1 MKGEFRVRIADVA
14 RKAHVSEATVSR
26 ALNNPEIVSPELL
39 KRVNEAIRALKYR
52 PNPHAKSLAGLTSP
66 SVGILLFNE
75 VGEVFRSPF
84 WAQAISSLYP
94 SLLSR
99 DFQCSLI
106 FQPKNLFGQN
116 QKISKASFLRF
127 LRTRHVDA
135 FIVLGFPP
143 LETLEAFEECNI
155 PILMW
160 GRPLSL
166 NSNIA
171 YVETDNLH
179 GAADAVNY
187 LIDKERTQ
195 IALISARSDSTG
207 STDRTQGYLMTLEK
221 RGLPAD
227 EQLIVHGD
235 YSLESG
241 RSAMRTL
248 LKRSVD
254 FDSIFAINDSMAFGA
269 LEVLADLKIKVPKQV
284 AIVGFDG
291 VQSENRFSQDL
302 TTVCIDIQAICNLIV
317 DKIGKVLNGKSVKS
331 ELVPALLLARET
343 A

>member
-1 MKGEFRVRIADVA
+1 
-14 RKAHVSEATVSR
+14 
-26 ALNNPEIVSPELL
+26 
-39 KRVNEAIRALKYR
+39 
-52 PNPHAKSLAGLTSP
+52 
-66 SVGILLFNE
+66 
-75 VGEVFRSPF
+75 
-84 WAQAISSLYP
+84 
-94 SLLSR
+94 
-99 DFQCSLI
+99 
-106 FQPKNLFGQN
+106 
-116 QKISKASFLRF
+116 
-127 LRTRHVDA
+127 
-135 FIVLGFPP
+135 
-143 LETLEAFEECNI
+143 
-155 PILMW
+155 MW

-187 LIDKERTQ
+187 LIDKGRSK

-207 STDRTQGYLMTLEK
+207 STDRSQGYLMTLER

-269 LEVLADLKIKVPKQV
+269 LEVLADLKIKVPKKI

-302 TTVCIDIQAICNLIV
+302 TTVCIDIQTICNLLV
-317 DKIGKVLNGKSVKS
+317 DKLGKVLNGKSVKS

>member
-1 MKGEFRVRIADVA
+1 VKAPVKVKIADVA
-14 RKAHVSEATVSR
+14 KRARVSEATVSR
-26 ALNNPEIVSPELL
+26 ALNNPEIVTPELL
-39 KRVNEAIRALKYR
+39 HRVNESIRALRYR
-52 PNPHAKSLAGLTSP
+52 PNPHAKSLAGLASP
-66 SVGILLFNE
+66 SVGILLFDE
-75 VGEVFRSPF
+75 IGEVFRSPF
-84 WAQAISSLYP
+84 WAQALSTLYP

-106 FQPKNLFGQN
+106 FQPKNLFGRN
-116 QKISKASFLRF
+116 QKISKTSFLRF
-127 LRTRHVDA
+127 VRTRHVDA
-135 FIVLGFPP
+135 FIILGFPP
-143 LETLEAFEECNI
+143 LEALEVFEECNI

-160 GRPLSL
+160 GRPLTFH
-166 NSNIA
+166 SNIT
-171 YVETDNLH
+171 YVETDNLQ

-187 LIDKERTQ
+187 LIDNERSKV
-195 IALISARSDSTG
+195 ALISSRGDSTG
-207 STDRTQGYLMTLEK
+207 STDRTQGYLMTLER
-221 RGLPAD
+221 RGLPAN

-248 LKRSVD
+248 LKRNVD

-269 LEVLADLKIKVPKQV
+269 LEVLGDSKIKVPKQI

-302 TTVCIDIQAICNLIV
+302 TTVCIDIQTICNLLV
-317 DKIGKVLNGKSVKS
+317 DKLGKALNGKPVKS
-331 ELVPALLLARET
+331 EIVPALLLAKKT